1 LICLP
6 SPDLN
11 HNGGKLV
18 LEKNSTF
25 SNNNNL
31 YVIIGDLNHRGILQ
45 NLDSRDKPDN
55 TGIILK
61 INSED
66 GSALETNPFS
76 SNPNTAKYFAYG
88 IRNSFGITIDLL
100 SGTLWQ
106 SENGPSQYDEIN
118 IVKPGFNSGWI
129 QVMGPIA
136 QSERT

>member
-1 LICLP
+1 MLIDLP
-6 SPDLN
+6 ALPGPN

-25 SNNNNL
+25 SNNDNL

-66 GSALETNPFS
+66 G
-76 SNPNTAKYFAYG
+76 
-88 IRNSFGITIDLL
+88 
-100 SGTLWQ
+100 
-106 SENGPSQYDEIN
+106 
-118 IVKPGFNSGWI
+118 
-129 QVMGPIA
+129 
-136 QSERT
+136 